1 MLNLVVLSLAIVA
14 SKAALSCNGASFTIG
29 TMETVVAAGLCT
41 GAEAGGQVS
50 SAQYVCKGGK
60 INIAAYTSSSDCTGD
75 SQEAEVCSNA
85 AYTDCTSVCGQDPC
99 GYIKVQIYSG
109 VTSCDPIVVSSSS
122 NVNYHITGQCL
133 SISHHPTINSTSM
146 LCDSSSGTAQ
156 YVMYTSDDCTGP
168 SILSINLTATC
179 SVDNDHALTYSCGT
193 ANDVHTPETTIEE
206 VKGNIEDFGTS
217 INPSDVS
224 SFGIF
229 VVMVFVVGMLSW
241 M

>member
-1 MLNLVVLSLAIVA
+1 MLILVVLSFAIVA
-14 SKAALSCNGASFTIG
+14 SKAALSCNGVSILQSFWP
-29 TMETVVAAGLCT
+29 AGVCMGVQT
-41 GAEAGGQVS
+41 PTYS
-50 SAQYVCKGGK
+50 HTYQYVCKDGK
-60 INIAAYTSSSDCTGD
+60 MYHMIYATSDCTGD
-75 SQEAEVCSNA
+75 PHYKTDTPCLNFD
-85 AYTDCTSVCGQDPC
+85 DCTSICDQDPC
-99 GYIKVQIYSG
+99 EYIKEVVYSG

-122 NVNYHITGQCL
+122 NVNYHITGQCRPSL
-133 SISHHPTINSTSM
+133 FNQSTSM